1 MIWKK
6 KQAESLDKDLIA
18 KYKLSPI
25 QAKLFAIRGINT
37 DQQLDFWLN
46 ADETKLADPFLM
58 HDMKKTVD
66 RINQAIDKGEK
77 ITVYG
82 DYDADGITATSI
94 MVETLSI
101 LGADVDFF
109 IPNRFDDGYGPSL
122 ERYQELVNNGT
133 KLIITVDNGV
143 TGIEEVNYAKKCGV
157 DTIVTDHHIFQD
169 EIPDAYAIVHCNY
182 PNQDYP
188 FDDYCGAGVAYTI
201 CRALMADNMSE
212 LLDLAMIG
220 TIGDMVKVSGEG
232 HIIVKRGLEIL
243 NNTQRPG
250 LRALI
255 KNAGLELGSI
265 DASDVGFAICPRINA
280 VGRLADANL
289 AVNLLL
295 CDDQEEAEKL
305 ASIVEKLNDK
315 RKQLTQEI
323 FEICEKQIQQYGW
336 QSKKTLVLYDHN
348 FHEGVLGLVTNKI
361 AEKYHKPT
369 IILTEADNG
378 ELKGSGRSVVGF
390 NLFNALIKLKGTVL
404 TKFGGHEF
412 ACGLSLKKDS
422 LVKLRNCFE
431 SSFQPVAT
439 SELVKMYDDELN
451 LNDLTLDTYRQM
463 AKVGPFGTDNPEP
476 VFSITNPHI
485 SKLIKIGQNKNH
497 IKMCVSNFSNELD
510 LIGFDRGYLDTN
522 ILPYVHMIM
531 VTLGINKWNNKAKL
545 QGIISDFIFAAPPS
559 LTNVRIV
566 DLRNENYIMGFADR
580 YLLFDKK
587 SIEIANNIDNI
598 SSNKIILET
607 DYMQNNESVVF
618 LDTPT
623 SKEQFD
629 RVLNNDFNKIYL
641 RFLIDPYPISKLP
654 DRELFENIF
663 SYIVNHPNL
672 SLSDYKLVATYLGI
686 NYDCIKFVLRVFWEL
701 NWIDYDVKNE
711 LIKAITSPKVTK
723 ITDSKYFQAISQR
736 LTFTDMLKNMSSDSL
751 LKYIKD
757 HNSNL

>member
-46 ADETKLADPFLM
+46 DDESKLADPFLM

-201 CRALMADNMSE
+201 CRALMTDNMSE

-280 VGRLADANL
+280 VGR
-289 AVNLLL
+289 
-295 CDDQEEAEKL
+295 
-305 ASIVEKLNDK
+305 
-315 RKQLTQEI
+315 
-323 FEICEKQIQQYGW
+323 
-336 QSKKTLVLYDHN
+336 
-348 FHEGVLGLVTNKI
+348 
-361 AEKYHKPT
+361 
-369 IILTEADNG
+369 
-378 ELKGSGRSVVGF
+378 
-390 NLFNALIKLKGTVL
+390 
-404 TKFGGHEF
+404 
-412 ACGLSLKKDS
+412 
-422 LVKLRNCFE
+422 
-431 SSFQPVAT
+431 
-439 SELVKMYDDELN
+439 
-451 LNDLTLDTYRQM
+451 
-463 AKVGPFGTDNPEP
+463 
-476 VFSITNPHI
+476 
-485 SKLIKIGQNKNH
+485 
-497 IKMCVSNFSNELD
+497 VS
-510 LIGFDRGYLDTN
+510 R
-522 ILPYVHMIM
+522 
-531 VTLGINKWNNKAKL
+531 
-545 QGIISDFIFAAPPS
+545 
-559 LTNVRIV
+559 
-566 DLRNENYIMGFADR
+566 
-580 YLLFDKK
+580 
-587 SIEIANNIDNI
+587 
-598 SSNKIILET
+598 
-607 DYMQNNESVVF
+607 
-618 LDTPT
+618 
-623 SKEQFD
+623 
-629 RVLNNDFNKIYL
+629 
-641 RFLIDPYPISKLP
+641 
-654 DRELFENIF
+654 
-663 SYIVNHPNL
+663 
-672 SLSDYKLVATYLGI
+672 
-686 NYDCIKFVLRVFWEL
+686 C
-701 NWIDYDVKNE
+701 
-711 LIKAITSPKVTK
+711 
-723 ITDSKYFQAISQR
+723 
-736 LTFTDMLKNMSSDSL
+736 
-751 LKYIKD
+751 
-757 HNSNL
+757 

>member
-1 MIWKK
+1 
-6 KQAESLDKDLIA
+6 
-18 KYKLSPI
+18 
-25 QAKLFAIRGINT
+25 
-37 DQQLDFWLN
+37 
-46 ADETKLADPFLM
+46 
-58 HDMKKTVD
+58 
-66 RINQAIDKGEK
+66 
-77 ITVYG
+77 
-82 DYDADGITATSI
+82 
-94 MVETLSI
+94 
-101 LGADVDFF
+101 
-109 IPNRFDDGYGPSL
+109 
-122 ERYQELVNNGT
+122 
-133 KLIITVDNGV
+133 
-143 TGIEEVNYAKKCGV
+143 
-157 DTIVTDHHIFQD
+157 
-169 EIPDAYAIVHCNY
+169 
-182 PNQDYP
+182 
-188 FDDYCGAGVAYTI
+188 
-201 CRALMADNMSE
+201 
-212 LLDLAMIG
+212 
-220 TIGDMVKVSGEG
+220 
-232 HIIVKRGLEIL
+232 
-243 NNTQRPG
+243 
-250 LRALI
+250 
-255 KNAGLELGSI
+255 
-265 DASDVGFAICPRINA
+265 
-280 VGRLADANL
+280 
-289 AVNLLL
+289 
-295 CDDQEEAEKL
+295 
-305 ASIVEKLNDK
+305 
-315 RKQLTQEI
+315 
-323 FEICEKQIQQYGW
+323 
-336 QSKKTLVLYDHN
+336 
-348 FHEGVLGLVTNKI
+348 HEGVLGLVTNKI

-580 YLLFDKK
+580 YLLFDKN

-598 SSNKIILET
+598 SSDKIILAT

-654 DRELFENIF
+654 DRELFESIF
-663 SYIVNHPNL
+663 NYIVNHPNL

>member
-46 ADETKLADPFLM
+46 ADESKLADPFLM

-122 ERYQELVNNGT
+122 ERYQELVSNGT

-295 CDDQEEAEKL
+295 CDDEEEAEKL

-422 LVKLRNCFE
+422 LVKLRDCFE

-463 AKVGPFGTDNPEP
+463 VKVGPFGTDNPEP
-476 VFSITNPHI
+476 VF
-485 SKLIKIGQNKNH
+485 L
-497 IKMCVSNFSNELD
+497 
-510 LIGFDRGYLDTN
+510 
-522 ILPYVHMIM
+522 
-531 VTLGINKWNNKAKL
+531 
-545 QGIISDFIFAAPPS
+545 
-559 LTNVRIV
+559 
-566 DLRNENYIMGFADR
+566 
-580 YLLFDKK
+580 
-587 SIEIANNIDNI
+587 
-598 SSNKIILET
+598 
-607 DYMQNNESVVF
+607 
-618 LDTPT
+618 
-623 SKEQFD
+623 
-629 RVLNNDFNKIYL
+629 
-641 RFLIDPYPISKLP
+641 
-654 DRELFENIF
+654 
-663 SYIVNHPNL
+663 
-672 SLSDYKLVATYLGI
+672 
-686 NYDCIKFVLRVFWEL
+686 
-701 NWIDYDVKNE
+701 
-711 LIKAITSPKVTK
+711 
-723 ITDSKYFQAISQR
+723 
-736 LTFTDMLKNMSSDSL
+736 
-751 LKYIKD
+751 
-757 HNSNL
+757 